1 MGLLFSD
8 QTKNIFIWS
17 FRLGVVAMAQKL
29 DLRQS
34 RAFSNET
41 LAAGVAELGHQ
52 HVKVESPEERKAM
65 EAELEDLIWLK
76 IDSEI
81 PLYTSMT

>member
-1 MGLLFSD
+1 
-8 QTKNIFIWS
+8 
-17 FRLGVVAMAQKL
+17 MAQKL
-29 DLRQS
+29 DFRQS

-41 LAAGVAELGHQ
+41 LAAGVRELGHQ
-52 HVKVESPEERKAM
+52 QVKVESPEERKAM